1 MAELLLGPV
10 LRHVGT
16 EDATIWVET
25 DSPSEVEIRG
35 RKARTFAVEGHHF
48 AILPIEGLEPGTTT
62 PYTVAL
68 DGQVRWPEADS
79 SLPQSAIR
87 TLEPGAPIRICFGS
101 CRVALPHEPP
111 YSLPKDEHEQ
121 GLEQDALYAIALRM
135 LSRPVEEWPHLLLMV
150 GDQVYV
156 DEGSPSVREWIRSR
170 RDVSKP
176 PGEEV
181 ADFDEYAALY
191 HESWGDPVIRWLF
204 STVSTAMVIDDHD
217 MHDDWNISRAWTE
230 EMRQHEWWQ
239 ERVESGLMS
248 YWIYQHIGNLSPEHL
263 EQNPQ
268 YVEARSGADAGPMLR
283 DFARAVGEEHQ
294 GTRWSFVRELDGA
307 RLIVLDDRT
316 GRVLDHGRRSILDD
330 EEWAWLLEQAQGD
343 RDHLLIATS
352 DPYLLAPGLHYL
364 ESWSEAV
371 CDGAWGERAS
381 GAGER
386 MRRAL
391 DLDHWA
397 AFQRSFRGLAEL
409 MREIGSGK
417 RGRAPASIGVLS
429 GDVHHAYLAEAAFR
443 RDAGVRSAVYQA
455 VCSPFRNALDSR
467 EQRVVKAGMS
477 RPFELATRSLA
488 RAIGVRDPEIRWR
501 FTEGPFFDNQVATL
515 ELDGPASTMRLER
528 TVRDP
533 EGRDPRL
540 ELSFE
545 RSLSPRSAAS
555 SGGPPVSTPPAGVG
569 VGGNQRGEEQ
579 G

>member
-16 EDATIWVET
+16 EDATVWVET
-25 DSPSEVEIRG
+25 DAPCEVEVLDHT
-35 RKARTFAVEGHHF
+35 ASTFAVEGHHF

-68 DGQVRWPEADS
+68 DGEVRWPEADS
-79 SLPQSAIR
+79 SFPQGAIR
-87 TLEPGAPIRICFGS
+87 TLEPGAPIRMCFGS

-111 YSLPKDEHEQ
+111 YSLPKDKHEQ

-135 LSRPVEEWPHLLLMV
+135 LSRPDEEWPHLLLML

-156 DEGSPSVREWIRSR
+156 DEGSLRTREWIRSR
-170 RDVSKP
+170 RDASKP

-217 MHDDWNISRAWTE
+217 MHDDWNISRAWVE
-230 EMRQHEWWQ
+230 EMRRHEWWR

-248 YWIYQHIGNLSPEHL
+248 YWIYQHIGNLSPAHL
-263 EQNPQ
+263 ERNPQ
-268 YVEARSGADAGPMLR
+268 YREARTIADAGPMLR
-283 DFARAVGEEHQ
+283 EFARAVGDGHQ

-316 GRVLDHGRRSILDD
+316 GRLLDPGGRAILDD
-330 EEWAWLLEQAQGD
+330 EEWEWVRDQARGD
-343 RDHLLIATS
+343 CDHLLIATS
-352 DPYLLAPGLHYL
+352 DPYLLAPGLHHL
-364 ESWSEAV
+364 EAWNEAL
-371 CDGAWGERAS
+371 CDGAWGAPAAA
-381 GAGER
+381 AGER

-397 AFQRSFRGLAEL
+397 AFQRSFRGLTGL
-409 MREIGSGK
+409 LREVGSGQ

-429 GDVHHAYLAEAAFR
+429 GDVHHAYLAEIAFPG
-443 RDAGVRSAVYQA
+443 DANVQSAVYQA
-455 VCSPFRNALDSR
+455 VCSPFRNALDSH
-467 EQRVVKAGMS
+467 EQGIVKLGLS
-477 RPFELATRSLA
+477 RPFELATRRLS
-488 RAIGVRDPEIRWR
+488 RAIGVPDPEIRWR
-501 FTEGPFFDNQVATL
+501 FAEGPCFDNQVATL
-515 ELDGPASTMRLER
+515 ELDGRSSTLRLER

-540 ELSFE
+540 DVSFE
-545 RSLSPRSAAS
+545 RSLSPRFESP
-555 SGGPPVSTPPAGVG
+555 SGGSRVSAPSAGVG
-569 VGGNQRGEEQ
+569 VRGSPRGEEQ